1 MTPNAVRKDK
11 NGFEDPDI
19 VSLSMTERI
28 KKKKVKLKKHNFSRW
43 DKGLMSLAETH
54 AQYLDPHPT

>member
-1 MTPNAVRKDK
+1 MRVILRIPTKMTPNVVRKDK

-28 KKKKVKLKKHNFSRW
+28 KKKVK
-43 DKGLMSLAETH
+43 
-54 AQYLDPHPT
+54 